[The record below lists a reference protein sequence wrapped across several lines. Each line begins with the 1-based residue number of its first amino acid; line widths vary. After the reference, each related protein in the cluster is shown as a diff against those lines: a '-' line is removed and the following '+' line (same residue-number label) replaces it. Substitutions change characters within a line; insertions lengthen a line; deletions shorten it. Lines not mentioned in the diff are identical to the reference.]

1 MTDQITQVAPYP
13 TELVE
18 LVRSAKFMPGWRFEI
33 DQGFMYDG
41 VTGLLMM
48 IYVQIPDADNPETTT
63 LIAYPHMVP
72 AEVHTREGWKL
83 WFWKR
88 ILDTLAHEA
97 GEFLWIDGDRPFKPD
112 HWPIADGYNGK
123 FTTEVV

>member
-1 MTDQITQVAPYP
+1 MTDTITQVAPYP

-33 DQGFMYDG
+33 GQGHLYDG
-41 VTGLLMM
+41 VTGLLLM
-48 IYVQIPDADNPETTT
+48 IYVDAPDSNDPAQPTR
-63 LIAYPHMVP
+63 IHYPHLVP
-72 AEVHTREGWKL
+72 AEIHTREGWKL

-97 GEFLWIDGDRPFKPD
+97 GEFLWLDGERPFLPE
-112 HWPIADGYNGK
+112 HWPVADGYNGR
-123 FTTEVV
+123 FTE